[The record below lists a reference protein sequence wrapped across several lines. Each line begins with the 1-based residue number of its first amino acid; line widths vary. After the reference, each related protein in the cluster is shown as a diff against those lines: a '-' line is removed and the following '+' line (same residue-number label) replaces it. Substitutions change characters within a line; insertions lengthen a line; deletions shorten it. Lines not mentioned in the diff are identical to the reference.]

1 MRVREGAQNAGVLAY
16 SISRRFPIGATP
28 RAPYSPH
35 MAETPESKTDAAGEQ
50 PSEERPSG
58 SAAPDIAPF
67 VRIHSRAQSGVEAP
81 HVMIE
86 AHRPGGTSGFAVVG
100 MAHTAV
106 REARDR
112 VKSAIKTMGLEF
124 PVGQLVVNLAPA
136 DLAKH
141 GSRYDLAIALSILA
155 ATKQIPARHL
165 EHLEFSGELS
175 LYGEVRGVRGC
186 FGAALAAH
194 AAGRGLVFPAR
205 NMAEL
210 GPLTDVRLFPV
221 RTLAEAVQL
230 VRAPELV
237 AGALPP
243 RRPRSIPVAPS
254 LNDVKGQL
262 AAKQALAVAAAGG
275 HHLLMRGPP
284 GTGKTM
290 LARRLTGL
298 LPALDRTEA
307 VEVANVYSAAGR
319 ERPDPEARPFRNPH
333 HSASAAALIGGG
345 TPLLPGEISL
355 AHGGVLFLDEL
366 PEFRRDALEA
376 LREPLESSEVVV
388 SRVHERCRFPAAF
401 QLVAAM
407 NPCPA
412 GLVCDETKCR
422 CTPQQVQRY
431 RNRLSG
437 PLLDRIDLNIEVG
450 PVPED
455 ELWDRGPPS
464 MDETDLRQ
472 QIAATRAAQ
481 LERRGKYNRDLEAHE
496 VERHCALDAGGRRLL
511 KRAVERHGLSAR
523 AIHRVQKVSRT
534 VADLEDSPSIRSPH
548 VAQALTFRVG
558 EQE

>member
-1 MRVREGAQNAGVLAY
+1 MV
-16 SISRRFPIGATP
+16 
-28 RAPYSPH
+28 
-35 MAETPESKTDAAGEQ
+35 ETPENTVD
-50 PSEERPSG
+50 ERPEEG
-58 SAAPDIAPF
+58 PAEARPARF

-81 HVMIE
+81 QVMIE
-86 AHRPGGTSGFAVVG
+86 AHRPGGTSGFSVVG
-100 MAHTAV
+100 MAHMAV

-165 EHLEFSGELS
+165 EDLEFIGELS

-194 AAGRGLVFPAR
+194 EAGRGLVFPAR
-205 NMAEL
+205 NAAEL
-210 GPLTDVRLFPV
+210 GPLGHVRLYPV
-221 RTLAEAVQL
+221 RTLVEAVQL
-230 VRAPELV
+230 LRAAKPIP
-237 AGALPP
+237 AALPP
-243 RRPRSIPVAPS
+243 RRRSIAAVPS

-262 AAKQALAVAAAGG
+262 AAKRALTVAAAGG

-298 LPALDRTEA
+298 LPALSRAEA

-319 ERPDPEARPFRNPH
+319 DRLDPEVRPFRSPH

-388 SRVHERCRFPAAF
+388 SRVRERCRFPAGF

-412 GLVCDETKCR
+412 GLVCDETRCR

-455 ELWDRGPPS
+455 ELWDRGPPPL
-464 MDETDLRQ
+464 DEAELRG
-472 QIAATRAAQ
+472 QIEATRAAQ
-481 LERRGKYNRDLEAHE
+481 LAQRGKYNRDLEARE
-496 VERHCALDAGGRRLL
+496 VERHCALDAGGRRIL
-511 KRAVERHGLSAR
+511 KLAVQRHGLSAR

-534 VADLEDSPSIRSPH
+534 VADLAEAASIDAAH
-548 VAQALTFRVG
+548 VAEALAYRVG
-558 EQE
+558 